1 MENKVMVYYNTKR
14 SFWTRLKYLFTGNL
28 SVGWSQGIE
37 ATGKEKFL
45 PGGVDRLINNE
56 FKEEFVE
63 TLSQFSPEK
72 GKTNTLSQRE
82 KGSYYGTYSGC
93 DMKAYL
99 MDYTVDGGV
108 KEYRQLVSDYMAS
121 KSQGTPKEEQGG
133 VFCLPFLLGISYN
146 APLGLGDNWSS
157 APETTGDMKMIVFN
171 ESPTRILLK
180 EYKEGGG
187 GIAPRNKIIMDIPYR

>member
-14 SFWTRLKYLFTGNL
+14 SLWTRLKYLFTGNL

-37 ATGKEKFL
+37 AAAKEKFP

-82 KGSYYGTYSGC
+82 
-93 DMKAYL
+93 
-99 MDYTVDGGV
+99 
-108 KEYRQLVSDYMAS
+108 
-121 KSQGTPKEEQGG
+121 
-133 VFCLPFLLGISYN
+133 
-146 APLGLGDNWSS
+146 
-157 APETTGDMKMIVFN
+157 
-171 ESPTRILLK
+171 
-180 EYKEGGG
+180 
-187 GIAPRNKIIMDIPYR
+187 